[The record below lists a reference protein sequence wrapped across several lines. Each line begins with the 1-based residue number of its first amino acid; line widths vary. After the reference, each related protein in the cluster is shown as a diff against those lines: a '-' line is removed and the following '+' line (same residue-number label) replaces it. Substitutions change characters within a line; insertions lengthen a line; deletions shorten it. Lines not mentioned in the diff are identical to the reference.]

1 MEGENGE
8 KVTMWRVA
16 PEVVDLVD
24 SIRAEIAADPDL
36 RAEVGMRNGKP
47 TRAGVI
53 RLLVTL
59 GAKSLRGTIREKK
72 KLEAAAAAAA
82 ATLATTTTTTKASKA
97 PAGKGGRR

>member
-1 MEGENGE
+1 VSKEEE
-8 KVTMWRVA
+8 KSAMWRVS
-16 PEVVDLVD
+16 PEVVALVD

-36 RAEVGMRNGKP
+36 WAEVGTRNGKP

-72 KLEAAAAAAA
+72 KTEAAALAA
-82 ATLATTTTTTKASKA
+82 ATKPPAAANKAK
-97 PAGKGGRR
+97 K

>member
-82 ATLATTTTTTKASKA
+82 AATLAPSTTKASKA